1 MKYFQRGEQ
10 CPADIN
16 KLPRLQREKYP
27 SFSSRIASKPPDKN
41 HDESLNAKKSRNY
54 REEPARKK
62 KKKKKRKRRTGET
75 TTTTT
80 KRKDDEEEVY
90 LARGTAGRCQYVYLH
105 ARIHTNTFVRAVS
118 VSPGAKARNHAA
130 WKKKEEEEGPLR
142 PSGPHRCTEDGPGGT
157 RGGVPH
163 HEPRRG
169 ATVVPLRARKREEIA
184 ASFVHPPHPLPCLL
198 AARAGGGRRAPWR
211 RRRRWDSRCPEDV
224 QRDNTL
230 FVDPAATSRRTARF
244 SSPLPLLLFSSL
256 SFRSSFS
263 PFIRPS
269 SFHPLSAPWYSSS
282 DSLRAFLFRSF

>member
-1 MKYFQRGEQ
+1 M
-10 CPADIN
+10 
-16 KLPRLQREKYP
+16 
-27 SFSSRIASKPPDKN
+27 
-41 HDESLNAKKSRNY
+41 
-54 REEPARKK
+54 
-62 KKKKKRKRRTGET
+62 
-75 TTTTT
+75 
-80 KRKDDEEEVY
+80 EEE
-90 LARGTAGRCQYVYLH
+90 GG
-105 ARIHTNTFVRAVS
+105 
-118 VSPGAKARNHAA
+118 GG
-130 WKKKEEEEGPLR
+130 GPLR
-142 PSGPHRCTEDGPGGT
+142 PSSPHRCTEDGPGDT